1 MLKHCAWILAAS
13 LMAGP
18 AWAGDAVFSE
28 VRYHGDDGGP
38 PVGADEYRNPVVA
51 GFYPD
56 PSITRAGEVIE
67 SGRFWKWTTGLAGG
81 LLILMGVFG
90 NPLRGR
96 RYEAEF

>member
-51 GFYPD
+51 GFYPT
-56 PSITRAGEVIE
+56 PPRSA
-67 SGRFWKWTTGLAGG
+67 SATTSTW
-81 LLILMGVFG
+81 
-90 NPLRGR
+90 
-96 RYEAEF
+96 